1 MNQVNGKQ
9 VVNPD
14 ESLAELIHQ
23 ERRLNLELRNYQNGT
38 NTNRMAIAGV
48 KVHLLAVRARIAEV
62 EKAAATGGMIRLF

>member
-38 NTNRMAIAGV
+38 GRYPELVAKLKAEHTAV
-48 KVHLLAVRARIAEV
+48 KNKIVNV

>member
-1 MNQVNGKQ
+1 MNQVDGKQ

-38 NTNRMAIAGV
+38 NANRMAIAGV
-48 KVHLLAVRARIAEV
+48 KAQLTAVRARIEKV
-62 EKAAATGGMIRLF
+62 EKAAMTGGMVRIF